1 MGSEATQGLSLS
13 PEQQCASALR
23 YDYDDYDLDRYIYLW
38 IAVETVTHL
47 FCNIVF
53 VGIKSS

>member
-23 YDYDDYDLDRYIYLW
+23 YDYDDYDLDRYTYGSLLKLSHICSV
-38 IAVETVTHL
+38 I
-47 FCNIVF
+47 
-53 VGIKSS
+53 